1 MGFFKKDIKK
11 AEMAKPEVNPTKIEP
26 LQLNRPIIDQQP
38 INYQPSLYSPQTQV
52 PVQYS
57 SLPYQSNVV
66 TAQDQELLNV
76 DSSKSEIIKHIKNLN
91 SLRDQIDEIRRR
103 LNTMDEYLT
112 LTLRALYN

>member
-1 MGFFKKDIKK
+1 MGFFKKEIKK
-11 AEMAKPEVNPTKIEP
+11 VEMAKPEVNPTRVEP
-26 LQLNRPIIDQQP
+26 VQLNRPSMVQQP
-38 INYQPSLYSPQTQV
+38 MNYPPTLYSQNQV

-57 SLPYQSNVV
+57 PLPYQPNVV
-66 TAQDQELLNV
+66 TAQEPELISEEL
-76 DSSKSEIIKHIKNLN
+76 SKSEIIKHIKNLN

>member
-1 MGFFKKDIKK
+1 MGFFKKEIKK
-11 AEMAKPEVNPTKIEP
+11 VEMAKPEINPTRVEP
-26 LQLNRPIIDQQP
+26 VQLNRPSMVQQP
-38 INYQPSLYSPQTQV
+38 MTYQPTLYPPQNQIPIQYSP
-52 PVQYS
+52 
-57 SLPYQSNVV
+57 LPYQPNVV
-66 TAQDQELLNV
+66 TAQEPELLNE